1 MVITRRTFAAGIAAS
16 TISSPFVRSAGAG
29 EPLRLRCS
37 LDSPLNH
44 SRTKA
49 ITDFLQTLESRS
61 DGRIKGEVFHS
72 GQLFNDADVVK
83 ALVQGQVE
91 MAAPGTWILTSV
103 MPDADFLNLPTLYG
117 RPIDVIHRAVDGKSG
132 ENLNGQIAK
141 KIRSEVIGG
150 WLDLG
155 FFNWY
160 TTKRP
165 LTSLESLNG
174 AKIRNSGGV
183 GQAWRAR
190 FVGAIPNTTPLPNV
204 PLALSQGTFDG
215 ISTTNETVASMKL
228 WDAGIRFA
236 LEDHQFL
243 GVYVPV
249 LSNAYAERLSDA
261 DRQLFKTVWA
271 EKIAQYR
278 ADMAAAQTAAHDTLT
293 KNGVSIVTPT
303 AAENDAARAKMMEH
317 HDEVATALK
326 ISPDFLKLVMADI
339 DGK

>member
-1 MVITRRTFAAGIAAS
+1 MNITRRSFAAGLSLSTLSAPFIISANAS
-16 TISSPFVRSAGAG
+16 
-29 EPLRLRCS
+29 EPVRLRCS

-49 ITDFLQTLESRS
+49 ISDFLQTLEIRS
-61 DGRIKGEVFHS
+61 EGRIRGEIFHT
-72 GQLFNDADVVK
+72 GQLFADADVVK

-91 MAAPGTWILTSV
+91 MAVPGTWIFTSIL
-103 MPDADFLNLPTLYG
+103 PDVDFLNLPVLYG
-117 RPIDVIHRAVDGKSG
+117 RDIDLIHRIVDGRPG
-132 ENLNGQIAK
+132 ENLNLQIAK
-141 KIRSEVIGG
+141 KIRSDVIGK

-160 TTKRP
+160 TTRRP
-165 LTSLESLNG
+165 LNSLADLNG

-183 GQAWRAR
+183 GQTWRAR
-190 FVGAIPNTTPLPNV
+190 FLGAIPNTTSLPNV

-236 LEDHQFL
+236 LEDHQFMGL
-243 GVYVPV
+243 YIPV
-249 LSNAYAERLSDA
+249 LSRDYSDKLSPQ
-261 DRQLFKTVWA
+261 DRQLFKIVWE

-278 ADMAAAQTAAHDTLT
+278 SDMAAAQATAHETLT
-293 KNGVSIVTPT
+293 KNGVTIVTPT
-303 AAENDAARAKMMEH
+303 AETNAGARAQMMDHE
-317 HDEVATALK
+317 DEVVTALR
-326 ISPDFLKLVMADI
+326 ISPDLLKLVMVAA

>member
-1 MVITRRTFAAGIAAS
+1 MVITRRTFAAAIAAS
-16 TISSPFVRSAGAG
+16 TFSSPFVRRAGAA
-29 EPLRLRCS
+29 EPQRLRCS

-44 SRTKA
+44 ARTIA
-49 ITDFLQTLESRS
+49 ITDFLKTLETRS

-72 GQLFNDADVVK
+72 GQLYNDADVVK

-103 MPDADFLNLPTLYG
+103 MPDADFLNLSTFYG
-117 RPIDVIHRAVDGKSG
+117 RGIDEVHRAVDGKAG
-132 ENLNGQIAK
+132 ENLNEQINK
-141 KIRSEVIGG
+141 KIRSEVIGK

-160 TTKRP
+160 TTRRP
-165 LTSLESLNG
+165 LTSLGSLNG

-190 FVGAIPNTTPLPNV
+190 FVGAIPNTTPLPDV

-228 WDAGIRFA
+228 WDAGIRFE

-249 LSNAYAERLSDA
+249 LSNAYTQRLSES

-271 EKIAQYR
+271 EKIGQYR
-278 ADMAAAQTAAHDTLT
+278 SDMAAAQTAAHDTLI
-293 KNGVSIVTPT
+293 KNGVSIVTPS

>member
-1 MVITRRTFAAGIAAS
+1 
-16 TISSPFVRSAGAG
+16 
-29 EPLRLRCS
+29 
-37 LDSPLNH
+37 
-44 SRTKA
+44 
-49 ITDFLQTLESRS
+49 
-61 DGRIKGEVFHS
+61 
-72 GQLFNDADVVK
+72 
-83 ALVQGQVE
+83 
-91 MAAPGTWILTSV
+91 
-103 MPDADFLNLPTLYG
+103 
-117 RPIDVIHRAVDGKSG
+117 
-132 ENLNGQIAK
+132 
-141 KIRSEVIGG
+141 
-150 WLDLG
+150 
-155 FFNWY
+155 
-160 TTKRP
+160 
-165 LTSLESLNG
+165 LNG

-249 LSNAYAERLSDA
+249 LSNAYAAKLSDA

-271 EKIAQYR
+271 EKIGQYR
-278 ADMAAAQTAAHDTLT
+278 AEMAVAQTAAHDTLT
-293 KNGVSIVTPT
+293 KNGVSIVTPSV
-303 AAENDAARAKMMEH
+303 AENDAARAKMMEH

-326 ISPDFLKLVMADI
+326 ISPDFFKLVMADI